1 MAVDR
6 LLHDL
11 DEAQRRAVTSPAQP
25 LAILAPAGSGKTRV
39 LTRRIA
45 WRVETG
51 DADASH
57 VLALTFTR
65 KAARELRDR
74 LRYLGLRD
82 AVAAGTFHGVAFAQ
96 LRGRWADEGR
106 EPPGLLVRKSRLLKD
121 IVGEPRGGARGRAG
135 QRGQG
140 APLTVAQVAT
150 EIEWAKARLAG
161 PDGYAE
167 AVAAARRRTPGP
179 PKRIADLY
187 RRYEEVKRRARMVDF
202 DDLLRLCSHHIETD
216 PSFAAAQRWRH
227 RHLFVDEFQDVNPLQ
242 LRLLEAW
249 RGDSYDLC
257 VVGDP
262 HQAIYGWNGADAGFL
277 QDFRRLYPPTEV
289 IELVG
294 SYRSTPSIL
303 AAAGDVLR
311 AAGVAERTVRARRP
325 DGLAPTL
332 ERHASDHDEA
342 RAIARAV
349 RDRRGPRA
357 AWSSQAILVRTHGQ
371 IPLLAQAL
379 RQAGIPHR
387 VRGSDTLLDHRAVRE
402 ALDLL
407 RRADGPLGA
416 HLPDLAAL
424 ALAAPPDEAGEDDGA
439 TGTHDDGSAARD
451 RAELDLVVELAHDH
465 LRLDSGATTT
475 GFLTWLTAT
484 FSAEGGDG
492 WGDAVTL
499 ATFHAAK
506 GLEWPVV
513 HLAGLEDGFVP
524 IAHARTA
531 AERAEE
537 ARLLYV
543 AMTRAE
549 DELRG
554 SWAAH
559 RTFGDRASER
569 RLTPWLAGL
578 AERGRAPAP
587 PAEWSEP
594 PADWRQR
601 LAGLKG
607 DLAGANTSPAPPAR
621 AAVGAEVMS
630 RAGRPATA
638 EALHALLAWRE
649 EQARAARVEP
659 VALVDDHL
667 LEAIAEA
674 RPSTTDELAAI
685 PGMGPLLAGRIGPGL
700 LAALS
705 PVG

>member
-1 MAVDR
+1 VVADR

-45 WRVETG
+45 WRVEAG

-65 KAARELRDR
+65 KAAGELRDR
-74 LRYLGLRD
+74 LRHLGLRD
-82 AVAAGTFHGVAFAQ
+82 GVAAGTFHGVAYAQ

-106 EPPGLLVRKSRLLKD
+106 EPPALLVRKSKLLKD
-121 IVGEPRGGARGRAG
+121 IVGEPRGRGGVGGG

-140 APLTVAQVAT
+140 SPLTVAQVAI

-167 AVAAARRRTPGP
+167 AVAAARRRTPAP

-202 DDLLRLCSHHIETD
+202 DDLLRLCSHHIESD

-249 RGDSYDLC
+249 RGNSYDLC

-277 QDFRRLYPPTEV
+277 EGFRRLYPPAEV

-311 AAGVAERTVRARRP
+311 AAGVRERTVRARRP
-325 DGLAPTL
+325 DGVAPTV
-332 ERHASDHDEA
+332 ERHATDGDEA

-349 RDRRGPRA
+349 RDRRGPQG
-357 AWSSQAILVRTHGQ
+357 AWSSQAVLVRTHGQ
-371 IPLLAQAL
+371 MPPLAQAL

-387 VRGSDTLLDHRAVRE
+387 VRGSDTLLDHRPVRE

-416 HLPDLAAL
+416 HLPDLT
-424 ALAAPPDEAGEDDGA
+424 ALAAPPDDCDDDDAAG
-439 TGTHDDGSAARD
+439 ARD

-465 LRLDSGATTT
+465 LRLDPRATTT
-475 GFLTWLTAT
+475 GFVTWLTAT

-524 IAHARTA
+524 ISHARTA
-531 AERAEE
+531 AERTEE

-549 DELRG
+549 DELRC

-559 RTFGDRASER
+559 RTFGARASER

-578 AERGRAPAP
+578 AERGPDRRREPVP
-587 PAEWSEP
+587 PAEWSQRR
-594 PADWRQR
+594 ADWRDR
-601 LAGLKG
+601 LAGLKS
-607 DLAGANTSPAPPAR
+607 DLAGA
-621 AAVGAEVMS
+621 GA
-630 RAGRPATA
+630 RPAA
-638 EALHALLAWRE
+638 ADALGALLAWRE

-659 VALVDDHL
+659 VALVDDRL

-705 PVG
+705 PAG